1 MESMISDVNHHLIK
15 ANGIQIH
22 VAEKKGPGPFVL
34 LLHGFPE
41 TWVSWHHQINHLGSH
56 GYHVVAPDLR
66 GYGDSD
72 SPPSPS
78 SYTMFHIVADLIGLL
93 DHFNQQ
99 QVFVVGHDWGAT
111 AAWHLSLF
119 RPDRVK
125 GIVAICVPFFPRD
138 PHIRPTLFF
147 KQSFGDDL
155 YISQFQ
161 TMVTDDG
168 DSSLQV
174 ISIRRYSYM
183 KQPEATLHVREA
195 GRAER
200 GFAKYDYLTVIKKWL
215 LITKTDALVA
225 PPGMEIIDDLET
237 PSQLPPWITEK
248 ELQLYADKFQQSGF
262 TGGLNYYRAMDL
274 TWELL
279 APWQGSKITVPAKF
293 IIGDKDVGYK
303 SFTKPYLEGNVMKT
317 LVPDIEV
324 VILEGHHYIQQEK
337 PQQVSD
343 EIISFIQKLAI
354 N

>member
-1 MESMISDVNHHLIK
+1 MESISDVKHHEIK
-15 ANGIQIH
+15 TNGIKMH
-22 VAEKKGPGPFVL
+22 VAEKQGKGPFVL

-41 TWVSWHHQINHLGSH
+41 TWFSWHHQIHHLANH

-138 PHIRPTLFF
+138 PHIKPTLFF

-155 YISQFQ
+155 YLTQYQ
-161 TMVTDDG
+161 
-168 DSSLQV
+168 
-174 ISIRRYSYM
+174 
-183 KQPEATLHVREA
+183 EA

-200 GFAKYDYLTVIKKWL
+200 AFAKYDCLTVIKKFL
-215 LITKTDALVA
+215 LLNKPDVMIA
-225 PPGMEIIDDLET
+225 PPGMEIIDHLET
-237 PSQLPPWITEK
+237 PSELPPWITEE
-248 ELQLYADKFQQSGF
+248 ELQIYADKFQESGF
-262 TGGLNYYRAMDL
+262 TGGFNYYRAMDL

-279 APWQGSKITVPAKF
+279 APWQGSKITVPSKF
-293 IIGDKDVGYK
+293 IIGDKDMGYE
-303 SFTKPYLEGNVMKT
+303 SFSKPYIEGNVMKT
-317 LVPDIEV
+317 LVPDIDV
-324 VILEGHHYIQQEK
+324 VILEGHHFIQHEK
-337 PQQVSD
+337 PQQISD
-343 EIISFIQKLAI
+343 EIMSFIQKVAKY
-354 N
+354 

>member
-1 MESMISDVNHHLIK
+1 MESVSDLTHHRIK
-15 ANGIQIH
+15 TNGIYLH
-22 VAEKKGPGPFVL
+22 VAEKKGPGPFLL
-34 LLHGFPE
+34 LLHGFPY
-41 TWVSWHHQINHLGSH
+41 TWFSWHHQIRHLATH

-119 RPDRVK
+119 RPDRIK
-125 GIVAICVPFFPRD
+125 GMVAMCVPFFPRD
-138 PHIRPTLFF
+138 PHTKPTHFF
-147 KQSFGDDL
+147 KQSFGDNL
-155 YISQFQ
+155 YVSQFQ
-161 TMVTDDG
+161 E
-168 DSSLQV
+168 
-174 ISIRRYSYM
+174 
-183 KQPEATLHVREA
+183 P

-200 GFAKYDYLTVIKKWL
+200 AFAKYDCLTVIKKFL
-215 LITKTDALVA
+215 LIDKTDVMIA
-225 PPGMEIIDDLET
+225 PPGMEIIDDLEI
-237 PSQLPPWITEK
+237 PSQLPPWITEE
-248 ELQLYADKFQQSGF
+248 ELQIYADKFQESGF

-279 APWQGSKITVPAKF
+279 APWQGSKITVPSKF
-293 IIGDKDVGYK
+293 IIGDKDIGYK
-303 SFTKPYLEGNVMKT
+303 TFSKPYIEGNVMKT

-324 VILEGHHYIQQEK
+324 VIVDGGHHFIQHEK
-337 PQQVSD
+337 PQEVCD
-343 EIISFIQKLAI
+343 EIISFIQKLAK

>member
-1 MESMISDVNHHLIK
+1 MESVMKTSDLNHHRIK
-15 ANGIQIH
+15 TNGIHIH
-22 VAEKKGPGPFVL
+22 VAEKQGQGPFVL

-41 TWVSWHHQINHLGSH
+41 TWVSWHHQIHDLANH

-99 QVFVVGHDWGAT
+99 KVFVVGHDWGAT

-125 GIVAICVPFFPRD
+125 GMVAMCVPFFPRD
-138 PHIRPTLFF
+138 PYIKPTLFF

-155 YISQFQ
+155 YINQFQ
-161 TMVTDDG
+161 
-168 DSSLQV
+168 
-174 ISIRRYSYM
+174 
-183 KQPEATLHVREA
+183 EA

-200 GFAKYDYLTVIKKWL
+200 SFAKYDHLTVIKKFL
-215 LITKTDALVA
+215 LINQTDVLIA
-225 PPGMEIIDDLET
+225 PRGMEIIDDMEI
-237 PSQLPPWITEK
+237 PSQLPPWITEQ
-248 ELQLYADKFQQSGF
+248 ELQIYADKFQQSGF
-262 TGGLNYYRAMDL
+262 TGGLNYYRTMDL

-279 APWQGSKITVPAKF
+279 APWQGSKITVPSKF
-293 IIGDKDVGYK
+293 IIGDKDIGYK
-303 SFTKPYLEGNVMKT
+303 SFSKPYIEGNVMKT

-324 VILEGHHYIQQEK
+324 VILEGHHFIQQEK
-337 PQQVSD
+337 PKQVSD
-343 EIISFIQKLAI
+343 EIISFIQKLVLD
-354 N
+354 

>member
-1 MESMISDVNHHLIK
+1 MESMITDVNHHLIK

-22 VAEKKGPGPFVL
+22 VAEKKGQGPFVL

-41 TWVSWHHQINHLGSH
+41 TWVSWHHQIHDLGSH

-161 TMVTDDG
+161 
-168 DSSLQV
+168 
-174 ISIRRYSYM
+174 
-183 KQPEATLHVREA
+183 EA

-237 PSQLPPWITEK
+237 PSQLPPWITEE

-303 SFTKPYLEGNVMKT
+303 SFTKPYLEGNLMKT

-337 PQQVSD
+337 PQQVSH